1 MELPVKKQLPG
12 QSQERM
18 AGERWG
24 HPAIRDSLNP
34 YLLTTVRRIPSVR
47 DHRQE
52 RNILSQSPTPRL
64 LAALVSGALA
74 LTACTT
80 APTMPPV
87 QGAAPVQPPDA
98 GQTLRRE
105 QLEQL
110 LAPIAL
116 YPDALLAQVLMA
128 STYPLEVVEAA
139 RWRKANPAPTGKALE
154 DALQPLPW
162 DPSVKSLTAFPPVL
176 EMMNEQLAW
185 TQQLGDAFLADQ
197 KRLLAAVQKLRQA
210 ANAQG
215 TLKSTE
221 QQMVTVEQGTAGNYV
236 RIEPADPA
244 VVYVP
249 AYDPWYV
256 YGPWPYPAYPPYYYY
271 PPGYYP
277 GAALLTFTTG
287 LIIGGAL
294 WGGCD
299 WNGGGVHVEHHK
311 YNNFNRSNISGDRG
325 NWKHN
330 VDHRRGVP
338 YRDQNVARQYNRGDA
353 ARNAQAR
360 QEFRGRADGG
370 QRLDGSRGVGDRS
383 ASGNRDFSGS
393 GQASGFGGSD
403 VGSRGGDFGS
413 RGMSSRQGM
422 GGGFGGGRMGG
433 GRGGRR

>member
-1 MELPVKKQLPG
+1 M
-12 QSQERM
+12 
-18 AGERWG
+18 
-24 HPAIRDSLNP
+24 
-34 YLLTTVRRIPSVR
+34 
-47 DHRQE
+47 
-52 RNILSQSPTPRL
+52 SQSPTPRL
-64 LAALVSGALA
+64 LVALVSGVLALA
-74 LTACTT
+74 ACTT
-80 APTMPPV
+80 APTIPPV
-87 QGAAPVQPPDA
+87 QGAAPVQQPA
-98 GQTLRRE
+98 SGQVLSQE

-110 LAPIAL
+110 LAPVAL

-139 RWRKANPAPTGKALE
+139 RWRKANPALSGKALE
-154 DALQPLPW
+154 DALQALRW
-162 DPSVKSLTAFPPVL
+162 DPSVKSLAAFPPVL

-197 KRLLAAVQKLRQA
+197 KRLLASVQKLRQA

-215 TLKSTE
+215 TLKSSE
-221 QQMVTVEQGTAGNYV
+221 QQTVIVEQGTTGTYV
-236 RIEPADPA
+236 RIEPTDPA

-277 GAALLTFTTG
+277 GAAFLTFTAG

-311 YNNFNRSNISGDRG
+311 YNNFNRSNISGERS

-330 VDHRRGVP
+330 ADHRRGVP
-338 YRDQNVARQYNRGDA
+338 YRDQNVARQYNRSDA

-360 QEFRGRADGG
+360 QEFRGKADGG

-383 ASGNRDFSGS
+383 TAGGRDFSGG

-403 VGSRGGDFGS
+403 VGSRGGDFGD